1 MAGEATPERSARPT
15 EVTVISITM
24 AGPPP
29 RRGRPLREQLS
40 RIAVRHKALTA
51 LAVTLAVAAL
61 ATIGATS
68 LERGGPSRPTA
79 VQVPAGQRAQ
89 IAAALGYP
97 YPLRCLSITISTGA
111 PDYARADIDRTNGCG
126 RYRGYIN
133 ASLHRV
139 GGAWRLTLDEGQLFV
154 PNSLLRPCS
163 PGATACG
170 RPSG

>member
-1 MAGEATPERSARPT
+1 MASEATPQRATGLP

-24 AGPPP
+24 VGPPP
-29 RRGRPLREQLS
+29 ARGRPLRERLP
-40 RIAVRHKALTA
+40 RIIVRHRALA
-51 LAVTLAVAAL
+51 AVAVTLAVAAL
-61 ATIGATS
+61 AATIASALWGAAPVRS
-68 LERGGPSRPTA
+68 TA
-79 VQVPAGQRAQ
+79 AQLPAGQRTQ

-97 YPLRCLSITISTGA
+97 YPLRCLSITVSPGA

-126 RYRGYIN
+126 RYHGYIN

-163 PGATACG
+163 PGATACASPRG
-170 RPSG
+170 